1 MKKTKVV
8 ASKLK
13 KMDKKTIPSDYQ
25 LNKVEDACN
34 CGDEKCC
41 KGRNIFKTLFFVV
54 LLIVLGYFAFLKI
67 SEQNNLNNFKTKV
80 IPDAVKQVI
89 GEQKLDYK
97 IDNVVAVSGIYKF
110 EIVIK
115 SNGAEQKY
123 NSFITQD
130 GKLFFV
136 SGIELQQK
144 AATAN
149 TTPDKTT
156 KMTCSDLPKKD
167 APKMTAF
174 VVANCPYGLQTQR
187 LFKKAIT
194 DIGAMA
200 QNLEVRYIGSIEN
213 GKIISM
219 HGDKE
224 AQENLKQICLR
235 DEQPGV
241 FMPYL
246 SCYMQ
251 EGKTDEC
258 NATAG
263 VNTANLK
270 ACTDDANR
278 GLKYAAAD
286 FALADKFQVS
296 GSPTLLLNG
305 EKVVSEFDFGGRNV
319 KAIKDMLCCSASNKL
334 SYCSANAS
342 ADNIAVS
349 YSKEDLATTTGGS
362 TSAANCGN

>member
-8 ASKLK
+8 SSKIK
-13 KMDKKTIPSDYQ
+13 KVNKKTITPDYK
-25 LNKVEDACN
+25 LDIVD
-34 CGDEKCC
+34 DKCSC
-41 KGRNIFKTLFFVV
+41 KDNNIFKTLFIAMVV
-54 LLIVLGYFAFLKI
+54 LVLGYFGFVKI
-67 SEQNNLNNFKTKV
+67 SEQSNLNNFKTKV

-110 EIVIK
+110 EIIIK

-136 SGIELQQK
+136 SGIELQKTEPAKTASNEK
-144 AATAN
+144 AA
-149 TTPDKTT
+149 
-156 KMTCSDLPKKD
+156 KMTCKDLPKKD

-174 VVANCPYGLQTQR
+174 VVADCPYGIQTQR
-187 LFKKAIT
+187 LFKKAIS

-200 QNLEVRYIGSIEN
+200 ANLEVKYIGSVED
-213 GKIISM
+213 GKITSM
-219 HGDKE
+219 HGEKE
-224 AQENLKQICLR
+224 AMENLKQICLR
-235 DEQPGV
+235 EEQSNV

-251 EGKTDEC
+251 EGKSEEC
-258 NATAG
+258 NTVTG
-263 VNTANLK
+263 VNIANLK
-270 ACTDDANR
+270 ACTDDKNR

-319 KAIKDMLCCSASNKL
+319 KAIKDMLCCSADNKL
-334 SYCSANAS
+334 AYCSVDAS
-342 ADNIAVS
+342 SDNVSVS
-349 YSKEDLATTTGGS
+349 YSKDDLASAGGS
-362 TSAANCGN
+362 TSAANCN